1 MKRGL
6 LLFVIVFA
14 VTVYGYS
21 QSTIKFMTYNLLNFN
36 ESASIRTGY
45 FKTIVD
51 DVNPDLLVVQEM
63 VSQNSVNL
71 FYNQVLNPEWLAGTF
86 IDGPDSDNAVF
97 YKKDLFTFV
106 QNTAIPTGLRDI
118 SQFTLVFKP
127 TGDTLLVYSVHLK
140 ASSGSS
146 NEAQRAAEVNILRGV
161 TNGMPPGTNFLVCG
175 DFNIYKS
182 SEQAY
187 LNLITDNG
195 VSDGHFID
203 PLPISGT
210 WNNSIFAPYHTQSP
224 RIRQFGGGAT
234 GGLDDRFDMILYS
247 QAIADAGKMVY
258 VANSTWAVGNDGNH
272 YNDSVNRMPNNSVT
286 QIVANALHNAS
297 DHLPV
302 VAQFRFDPEPV
313 TEIIEI
319 PLKSG
324 WNGLSAW
331 LEPVDPDVTDVTASL
346 GNKLILIENFDQVY
360 WPGQG
365 INTLSQWNFSS
376 GYFIKLT
383 ENTNLTFLARQ
394 PSSREIGIFDGWNIL
409 PVLTAE
415 PVQVSTLFA
424 ENLIHIEIIKDAAGT
439 NVYWPDQEVMTLQYL
454 QPGKAYLLKSN
465 LDFTISF

>member
-6 LLFVIVFA
+6 LLFVIAFA
-14 VTVYGYS
+14 VFMYGYS

-36 ESASIRTGY
+36 ESASNRTTA

-51 DVNPDLLVVQEM
+51 DVKPDLLVVQEM
-63 VSQNSVNL
+63 VSQNAVNL
-71 FYNQVLNPEWLAGTF
+71 FYNQVLNSEWSAGTF

-97 YKKDLFTFV
+97 YKKSLFTFL

-118 SQFTLVFKP
+118 SQFALVFKP

-161 TNGMPPGTNFLVCG
+161 TNALPPGTNFLVCG

-182 SEQAY
+182 TEQAY
-187 LNLITDNG
+187 LNLITHTGTN
-195 VSDGHFID
+195 DGHFID
-203 PLPISGT
+203 PVPVSGT
-210 WNNSIFAPYHTQSP
+210 WNNSIYAQYHTQSP

-234 GGLDDRFDMILYS
+234 GGLDDRFDMVLYS
-247 QAIADAGKMVY
+247 QAIADPGKMVY

-313 TEIIEI
+313 TQTIEI
-319 PLKSG
+319 PLKAG
-324 WNGLSAW
+324 WNGISAW
-331 LEPVDPDVTDVTASL
+331 LEPVDPDITDVTSSL
-346 GNKLILIENFDQVY
+346 GNKLVLIENFDQVY

-365 INTLSQWNFSS
+365 INTLPQWNFSC
-376 GYFIKLT
+376 GYFIKVT
-383 ENTNLTFLARQ
+383 ENANLTFLAKQ
-394 PSSREIGIFDGWNIL
+394 PSTQEIGIFEGWNII
-409 PVLTAE
+409 PVLSAE
-415 PVQVSTLFA
+415 PVHISALFD
-424 ENLIHIEIIKDAAGT
+424 ENLNNIEIIKDAAGT
-439 NVYWPDQEVMTLQYL
+439 NVYWPNQEVMTLQYL
-454 QPGKAYLLKSN
+454 QPRRTYLLKSN
-465 LDFTISF
+465 VDFTVSF